1 MKLTFLGA
9 AHEVTG
15 SRFLLQACGKNVMV
29 DYGMEQGV
37 NLYENAPLPLAESEL
52 DAVLLTHAHIDHSG
66 YLPLLYKK
74 GYRGPIFATGP
85 TTDLCKIMLLDSAHI
100 QESDAEWKTRK
111 AQRRAQPPV
120 EPLYTQEDALG
131 AHGLFRPCA
140 YGQRVEVC
148 PGISLR
154 MVDVGHLLGSA
165 SIEVTIC
172 EDGAE
177 RIVMFSG
184 DIGNLN
190 QPLIRDPQ
198 YLHRADVLV
207 MESTYGDRSHGPKPD
222 YIASLTQVLQ
232 ETFDRGGNVVIPSF
246 AVGRTQEMLYF
257 LRQIKQERRVRG
269 HDGFPVYIDSPLG
282 IEATQVFNENTW
294 ECADAETLALLR
306 QGVNPLTFDGL
317 RVAQTAEDSKRI
329 NTDITP
335 KVILSSSGMCDAGR
349 IRHHLKHNLWRAECT
364 VLFVGYQSV
373 GTLGR
378 SLVDGVKE
386 VKLFGETI
394 RVNARI
400 EQLAGKS
407 GHADNAGLIRWA
419 AAFSPKPEHVFVVHG
434 DDDVTDAFAA
444 RLNQELGLA
453 ASAPYNGECWNLC
466 PLEKLAEGN
475 RERLQKPH
483 RDAAAMDALPQRTP
497 PAPAKAPKPADH
509 TTAYGQL
516 VLAGEKLMALIG
528 RMEKRSSKDQARL
541 TRHIHT
547 LVRKFARR

>member
-37 NLYENAPLPLAESEL
+37 DLYQNAPLPLAESEL

-74 GYRGPIFATGP
+74 GFRGPIFATEP

-177 RIVMFSG
+177 RIVVFSG

-198 YLHRADVLV
+198 YLQRADVLV

-329 NTDITP
+329 NTDTTP

>member
-37 NLYENAPLPLAESEL
+37 DLYQNAPLPLAESEL

-74 GYRGPIFATGP
+74 GFRGPIFATGP

-177 RIVMFSG
+177 RIVVFSG

-329 NTDITP
+329 NTDTTP

-378 SLVDGVKE
+378 SLVDGAKE

-400 EQLAGKS
+400 EQLAGTS
-407 GHADNAGLIRWA
+407 GHADKAGLIRWA

>member
-177 RIVMFSG
+177 RIVVFSG

-329 NTDITP
+329 NTDTTP

-378 SLVDGVKE
+378 SLVDGAKE